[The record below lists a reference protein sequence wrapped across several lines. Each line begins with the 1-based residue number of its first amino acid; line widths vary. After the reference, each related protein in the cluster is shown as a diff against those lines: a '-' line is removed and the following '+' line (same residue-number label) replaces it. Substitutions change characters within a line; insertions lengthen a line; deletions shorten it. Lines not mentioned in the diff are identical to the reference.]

1 MKPRTLT
8 LFLADSDSQ
17 EIEVA
22 LRGILAPLFDLKT
35 LPNSD
40 TGKSDLRNRLGVAI
54 ERDRPAM
61 IFQIASTSFVSGVD
75 SLKLIRA
82 ITDLPVVVINNGAA
96 PQDVI
101 QLLSAGADDFISTPL
116 QVNDV
121 LPRAWR
127 FSQLATRP
135 RPARSTPAL
144 RHLIGES
151 ELFVE
156 QVQKIPR
163 IAACEAN
170 VLISG
175 ETGTGKELYAR
186 AIHYSSPRAGRPFMP
201 VNCGA
206 IPPDLVE
213 NELFGH
219 ERGAF
224 TSAITLQ
231 TGLIEE
237 ANGGTLFLDEIDCL
251 PPFAQVK
258 LLRFLQEK
266 EYRPLGS
273 PRPRHADVRVIAASN
288 ANLEEAVGNGKVR
301 RDLFYR
307 LNIIALTLLPLRE
320 RPEDILLLARHFLEK
335 YAREMDKEVPELEPK
350 AMEMLLN
357 HTWPGNVRE
366 LEHAIE
372 RATVLSQESVI
383 RIEDLIS
390 GLPALGA
397 RQSLQQ
403 AKAKQIARFEKTYI
417 QSLLR
422 ACRGNISKAA
432 RVAQKNRRAF
442 WQLIQKHEI
451 DVESFRPH
459 TF

>member
-1 MKPRTLT
+1 MKQQTLT
-8 LFLADSDSQ
+8 LFLADSNSQ
-17 EIEVA
+17 ELEA
-22 LRGILAPLFDLKT
+22 SLKGILAPLFELKS
-35 LPNSD
+35 LQNSEAD
-40 TGKSDLRNRLGVAI
+40 KTDLRSRLAAAI

-61 IFQIASTSFVSGVD
+61 IFQLASTNFVSGVD

-82 ITDLPVVVINNGAA
+82 ITDLPVVVVNDGAA

-101 QLLSAGADDFISTPL
+101 QLLNAGADDFISTPL
-116 QVNDV
+116 QSNDV

-135 RPARSTPAL
+135 RPARTTPAL

-307 LNIIALTLLPLRE
+307 LNIIALALLPLRE

-335 YAREMDKEVPELEPK
+335 YAREMDKEIPQLEPK

-357 HTWPGNVRE
+357 HSWPGNVRE

-372 RATVLSQESVI
+372 RATVLSQENVI

-390 GLPALGA
+390 GLPALGV

-422 ACRGNISKAA
+422 ACCGNISKAA

-442 WQLIQKHEI
+442 WQLIQKHQI